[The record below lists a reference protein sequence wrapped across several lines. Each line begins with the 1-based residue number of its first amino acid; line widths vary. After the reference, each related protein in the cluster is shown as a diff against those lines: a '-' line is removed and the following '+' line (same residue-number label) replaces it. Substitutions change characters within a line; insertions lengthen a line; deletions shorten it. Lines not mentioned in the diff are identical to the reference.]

1 MNVIPAAAFIA
12 GAASP
17 KVAPDETNSDWRE
30 RERLIVSWSPR
41 NN

>member
-17 KVAPDETNSDWRE
+17 KVAPDERSDWRE
-30 RERLIVSWSPR
+30 IERLIVSWSPQ